1 HVHQHPVAED
11 AGVVDHDVEAA
22 ELAQRGPHQ
31 PSGRL
36 VVGDVVGVRDRV
48 PAGRPDL
55 LGDGLGGAG
64 VGAGAV
70 PGAPEVVD
78 DDGGSLAGQ
87 LDGVGP
93 AYSAGGAGDDGH
105 APPAQVVHSAVL
117 PSRWGVRRWAVPQTT
132 GQASPPAAA
141 ATRSCQWAS
150 APYSSRHDHSR
161 RVRRRRTCSWVV
173 PIAPWTWWAAAAA
186 APAARPAPA
195 LAQATATSA
204 AGPPV
209 RKAAVAASAAT
220 SSSITSPASSA
231 RSC

>member
-1 HVHQHPVAED
+1 AVGEPGRGGGIDGVDGDAVALQFQGGGDRESGDPGLGGGVVALAGIAEQAAGRTGVDQPRVHRLARLGAGPPVGRGVLRDGEGAAQVHADDVVPVGGRHVHQHPVAED

-93 AYSAGGAGDDGH
+93 AYSAGGAGDD
-105 APPAQVVHSAVL
+105 
-117 PSRWGVRRWAVPQTT
+117 
-132 GQASPPAAA
+132 
-141 ATRSCQWAS
+141 
-150 APYSSRHDHSR
+150 
-161 RVRRRRTCSWVV
+161 
-173 PIAPWTWWAAAAA
+173 
-186 APAARPAPA
+186 
-195 LAQATATSA
+195 
-204 AGPPV
+204 
-209 RKAAVAASAAT
+209 
-220 SSSITSPASSA
+220 
-231 RSC
+231 